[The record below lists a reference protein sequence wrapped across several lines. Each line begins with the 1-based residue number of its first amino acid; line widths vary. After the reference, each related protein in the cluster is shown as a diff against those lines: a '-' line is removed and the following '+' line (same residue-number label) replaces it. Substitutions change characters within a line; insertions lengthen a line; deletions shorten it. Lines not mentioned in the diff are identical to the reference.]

1 MSNRIV
7 ALQQAW
13 RRIAGRLMPQACFV
27 CAAPAADQVLC
38 EACRAALPAVATACC
53 PHCALD
59 SPGGAVCGRCLSQP
73 PRFDA
78 TRAVF
83 RYAFPVSELVQAYK
97 FQARFGVGRYFAE
110 QLVAAAHGLQI
121 DAVLPAPLHPHR
133 LATRGFNQS
142 VLLAEPVAK
151 ALGVPHLRDAVRK
164 VRRVAPQAGLTLD
177 ERRRNLRGAF
187 AVQRRFDGMRM
198 LVIDDVM
205 TSGTTLDE
213 LAGAL
218 KEAGAARVEALVVA
232 RTPAGPA

>member
-1 MSNRIV
+1 
-7 ALQQAW
+7 
-13 RRIAGRLMPQACFV
+13 MPQMCFV
-27 CAAPAADQVLC
+27 CTAPAADRVLC
-38 EACRAALPAVATACC
+38 NACRASLPELAGTRC
-53 PHCALD
+53 PRCAID
-59 SPGGAVCGRCLSQP
+59 SPAGAVCGRCLSHP

-97 FQARFGVGRYFAE
+97 FQARFGVGRYFSE
-110 QLVAAAHGLQI
+110 LLVAAAHGLQV

-142 VLLAEPVAK
+142 VLLADPVAK

-164 VRRVAPQAGLTLD
+164 VRRVAPQAGLTLE

-187 AVQRRFDGMRM
+187 AVQRRFDGMRL

-218 KEAGAARVEALVVA
+218 KAAGAARVEALVVA
-232 RTPAGPA
+232 RTPAGPV